1 MKNFKKLLAIP
12 FLLAILTVSIVKY
25 SAPTTA
31 QSSQVATGVLSVNFV
46 DDNNGWAVGYAGL
59 ILHTE
64 DGGNNWVV
72 QNWSGSGNVYSILRK
87 VQFIDLYNGWICGE
101 AVINGTEYGVVLHT
115 TNGGKSWNIQFTWE
129 GIYEYQELYAI
140 YFINATHG
148 WVGGEVKTLFYT
160 VDGGLNWIKKDLPQ
174 PPWLGTVIFDIK
186 FVDQNN
192 GFMSGGEGIWHT
204 NDGGQTWNW
213 VYLGGLYY
221 SIDFVDNFNGWLISD
236 SDILHTVDGGK
247 SWSQQLKVSEGCLS
261 AVDFVNATHGWI
273 TNTDGKLYYTDDGG
287 ATYKTYTFT
296 NRDWRGLYVRNSASG
311 LKIYTVGGTWQT
323 AFGQSLSLLAVI
335 ERNAS
340 SWKTLLAPS
349 ITFDV
354 AIDGYIYQVKIDAD
368 STLTAFS
375 FNLTSNSIYFNVFG
389 PSGFSGSCNVTI
401 PKAVLPYI
409 SLISLDSNVITSY
422 NITSDTNNWYISLTY
437 THCNHRVEIRGAPPI
452 PMKGPYFHGDFKYW
466 ILKNEHSYAFKVV
479 ESW

>member
-1 MKNFKKLLAIP
+1 MKSLRKPSTISCLLVI
-12 FLLAILTVSIVKY
+12 LALSILISVVKY
-25 SAPTTA
+25 NVSTTA
-31 QSSQVATGVLSVNFV
+31 QSSQVATGVLSINFV

-72 QNWSGSGNVYSILRK
+72 QNWSGSGNIYSILRK
-87 VQFIDLYNGWICGE
+87 VQFVDLYNGWICGDGL
-101 AVINGTEYGVVLHT
+101 ILRT
-115 TNGGKSWNIQFTWE
+115 TDGGKTWSVQS
-129 GIYEYQELYAI
+129 GFGTLYAI
-140 YFINATHG
+140 YFINSTHG
-148 WVGGEVKTLFYT
+148 WAGGYEKALYYT
-160 VDGGLNWIKKDLPQ
+160 TDGGLNWIKKDLPQ
-174 PPWLGTVIFDIK
+174 PPWLGTAIFDIK
-186 FVDQNN
+186 FVDPNN
-192 GFMSGGEGIWHT
+192 GFMSGGEGIWYT

-213 VYLGGLYY
+213 VSLSLGVMYY
-221 SIDFVDNFNGWLISD
+221 SIDFVDNLNGWLISNFG
-236 SDILHTVDGGK
+236 DILHSEDGGR
-247 SWSQQLKVSEGCLS
+247 SWSQQLKVEEGCLT

-273 TNTDGKLYYTDDGG
+273 TNTNGKLYYTNDEGL
-287 ATYKTYTFT
+287 TYQTYAF
-296 NRDWRGLYVRNSASG
+296 NNDRDWRGLYVRNSASG

-340 SWKTLLAPS
+340 GWKTLLAPS
-349 ITFDV
+349 MTFDV
-354 AIDGYIYQVKIDAD
+354 VIDGYTYQVKIDAD

-375 FNLTSNSIYFNVFG
+375 FNQTSNSIYFNVFG

-401 PKAVLPYI
+401 PKAVLPDI

-437 THCNHRVEIRGAPPI
+437 THSNHRVEIRGAPPI
-452 PMKGPYFHGDFKYW
+452 PMKGPYFHGNLKYW
-466 ILKNEHSYAFKVV
+466 IIHDNHRTFKIV